1 MSLHRFTLTATLAAA
16 ALLAGCGGGDAEV
29 FEACPA
35 PSAAVALPIGPLV
48 PGQPRPVVYGTG
60 APWFIGPLQAAPADV
75 SAAAGQPLWVCP

>member
-35 PSAAVALPIGPLV
+35 PSAAVALPIV
-48 PGQPRPVVYGTG
+48 VAPGVRPVVYGTG
-60 APWFIGPLQAAPADV
+60 APWFTGPLQAAPADV